1 MSEVCVSRVLL
12 PRDCRLH
19 LACLHR
25 HGRPLASLTVCFDST
40 RELDCLQLL
49 PLGVPPMVL

>member
-1 MSEVCVSRVLL
+1 MSWVLL
-12 PRDCRLH
+12 PRECRLH

-25 HGRPLASLTVCFDST
+25 HGRPLASLTACFGHHMNT

-49 PLGVPPMVL
+49 PLGVPLKLL